1 MDDIAPKAD
10 SDSRYQAEMK
20 DFNDGPSLG
29 STVLTALRAFE
40 TAALTF

>member
-1 MDDIAPKAD
+1 MIGPGKGRLQTICVLAG
-10 SDSRYQAEMK
+10 MK